1 MAFVVDASVTMAW
14 CFEDEKTEYTENI
27 LDRLGQDEAFVPM
40 IWPWEVLNVLLIAE
54 RKHRL
59 SPALA
64 DEFLDLLNQLP
75 IVVKEWDWPSQAEA
89 LLLRGR
95 MLGLTSYDTGYL
107 ELASRLA
114 CPLATQDEKMREAA
128 RKLGIV
134 LLESGNG

>member
-14 CFEDEKTEYTENI
+14 CFEDEKTEYTENT

-40 IWPWEVLNVLLIAE
+40 IWPWEVLNILLVAE
-54 RKHRL
+54 RRHRL

-64 DEFLDLLNQLP
+64 DVLDLLNQLP
-75 IVVKEWDWPSQAEA
+75 IVVKQWDWPRQAEA

-114 CPLATQDEKMREAA
+114 CPLATQDQKMRDAV
-128 RKLGIV
+128 RKLGII
-134 LLESGNG
+134 LLESGHV